1 MGQFAL
7 RGGIL
12 DVFSPLMDQPV
23 RCEFFDDEID
33 SMGAFDPGTQ
43 RRTANVSSAL
53 LLPAAEVLPHCAPG
67 GLPGL
72 ADQLTAL
79 AEKLAKKQK
88 TEAIVQTLREDA
100 ERLGYND
107 ADSWRHLVCAC
118 ASEIARGYKI
128 PLEHLRW
135 YAAFHRKE
143 DSVHI
148 HMVIFYLGPPR
159 KGISPR
165 TASDR

>member
-1 MGQFAL
+1 MGALAEQLLSAGYTRCEQVEGVGQFAL

-43 RRTANVSSAL
+43 RRIRNVSSARI
-53 LLPAAEVLPHCAPG
+53 LPAAEVLPHCAPG

-100 ERLGYND
+100 ERLRSG
-107 ADSWRHLVCAC
+107 AAPGRRTGIWQPSIRLSPPGSTTC
-118 ASEIARGYKI
+118 
-128 PLEHLRW
+128 LRTRW
-135 YAAFHRKE
+135 CSSVRAAGWT
-143 DSVHI
+143 S
-148 HMVIFYLGPPR
+148 G
-159 KGISPR
+159 
-165 TASDR
+165 